1 MDAVYRAE
9 EFSQHIEL
17 DSFMKEVLYGYADGE
32 KTLQFL
38 STESNTLALK
48 ARDEILRAGK
58 TSVICPECGTHPTV
72 MMTPK
77 GERTITSCKCGLIF
91 DGEINF

>member
-1 MDAVYRAE
+1 MDMQME
-9 EFSQHIEL
+9 
-17 DSFMKEVLYGYADGE
+17 K

-38 STESNTLALK
+38 STELNLLAKK
-48 ARDEILRAGK
+48 AKREIRLTGK
-58 TSVICPECGTHPTV
+58 TTVVCPECGTHPTV